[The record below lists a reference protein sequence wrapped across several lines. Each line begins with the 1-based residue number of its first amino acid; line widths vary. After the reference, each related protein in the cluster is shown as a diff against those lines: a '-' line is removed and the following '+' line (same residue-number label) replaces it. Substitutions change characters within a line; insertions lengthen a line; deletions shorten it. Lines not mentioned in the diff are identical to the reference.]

1 LGVQRWAFAAIH
13 TADRWTFLVK
23 ELGVKI
29 AK

>member
-1 LGVQRWAFAAIH
+1 MIQMGPVKLIR

-29 AK
+29 PK